1 MNENAEA
8 ESVFTEEAAGAFDAG
23 WDDDPVAA
31 YEVNDS
37 ETAPETEPAGE
48 ETGSGEDQPAA
59 ADQTAEQETKDQTTT
74 PPDSFELKYMG
85 ETLKVGREEMIA
97 LAQKGK
103 DYDRIRSERD
113 SMNTELEG
121 LRADKGKLT
130 SYEDFL
136 GKLALSVGMSIPD
149 MMDST
154 LAKMLVNEEAKQGR
168 TITEDFALQKIR
180 FDREK
185 AAFEQQKTQTGKKEP
200 ETKPEAGAENPKQ
213 DDAAQARINDEVN
226 AFLAKYPGIDPKT
239 IPSEVIEA
247 WKGGTPLLYAYM
259 EHENK
264 TLKAD
269 NAAIEQNRKNSE
281 RSTGSVS
288 SAGAGR
294 KKDAFDMGW
303 DSV

>member
-8 ESVFTEEAAGAFDAG
+8 ESVFTEEDAGAFDAG

-37 ETAPETEPAGE
+37 EAEPETEPAGQ

-59 ADQTAEQETKDQTTT
+59 EPTAEQETATQEPT
-74 PPDSFELKYMG
+74 PPESFELKYMG

-103 DYDRIRSERD
+103 DYDRIRTERD
-113 SMNTELEG
+113 GMNTELES

-130 SYEDFL
+130 GYEDFL

-154 LAKMLVNEEAKQGR
+154 LAKMLVSEEAKKGN

-185 AAFEQQKTQTGKKEP
+185 AAFEQQKTQAGKKEP
-200 ETKPEAGAENPKQ
+200 ETKPEAEPTPPKQ
-213 DDAAQARINDEVN
+213 DDAAQARINDEIS

-239 IPSEVIEA
+239 IPAEVMEA

-294 KKDAFDMGW
+294 RKDAFDMGW